1 MEFFRF
7 LNALLGFPEP
17 EEERKKKQSSGDTH
31 NEHKPE
37 QQTNAQKQITPIINL
52 SQMKQ
57 KTTEKQTSYT
67 IQDLEYAIQTGNLTQ
82 AKKILNNLINNGQ
95 ISQSKANMA
104 NTIIEGLTKLKMQ
117 NQPISNVLSDLV
129 NSFQQMYQNYTR
141 TGKMP
146 DNLTELANL
155 INAITSLFPQYSAL
169 VPQNVK
175 AEISRLTVLQGGN
188 IGTVPAVFYQA
199 TEEQRP
205 VSNLIVQWTDFLS
218 ALKGETCRF
227 LPELHLTSLK
237 VFTRF
242 FLNVQ

>member
-104 NTIIEGLTKLKMQ
+104 NTIIEGLTKLKIQ

-175 AEISRLTVLQGGN
+175 AEISRLTALQQGGN

-205 VSNLIVQWTDFLS
+205 VSNLIVQ
-218 ALKGETCRF
+218 
-227 LPELHLTSLK
+227 
-237 VFTRF
+237 
-242 FLNVQ
+242 